1 MKRICAI
8 LLCFVLLL
16 AGCSAPAE
24 QAQTQPQTQPEVT
37 SPSVE
42 LTALSDGKTLKVL
55 AIGNSFSNNTTQYL
69 YDIAAAE
76 GVTEIVLGRL
86 YIGACT
92 LDRHI
97 SNAENNKPAYTYY
110 KNTTGTWE
118 KTEATTL
125 LYGLTDEDWDI
136 ITMQQAS
143 GESGQPDS
151 YKELPRLIEYVNQN
165 KTNPS
170 AKLVWHMTWA
180 YQSDSTHADFPVYGN
195 RQDIMYQQILESNR
209 RHILTNDAFI
219 VTIPAG
225 TAIQNAR
232 TSYLGDHLTADGYH
246 LNDLG
251 KVITGYLWYATFT
264 GKTLDK
270 INLTGTVGP
279 VKMTEELNQVI
290 IESVNNALRNPM
302 EVTPSQYAE

>member
-8 LLCFVLLL
+8 VLCLMLLL

-24 QAQTQPQTQPEVT
+24 QVQTQTQTQPETT
-37 SPSVE
+37 SPSAE

-69 YDIAAAE
+69 YEIAAAE
-76 GVTEIVLGRL
+76 GVTEIFLGRL

-92 LDRHI
+92 LDRHM
-97 SNAENNKPAYTYY
+97 SNADSNKAAYTYY
-110 KNTTGTWE
+110 KNTAGTWE

-125 LYGLTDEDWDI
+125 LYGLVDEDWDI

-143 GESGQPDS
+143 GESGQPAS
-151 YKELPRLIEYVNQN
+151 YEVLPRLVEYVNQN
-165 KTNPS
+165 KTNPN

-195 RQDIMYQQILESNR
+195 RQDIMYEQILESNR
-209 RHILTNDAFI
+209 RHILTNDAFV

-232 TSYLGDHLTADGYH
+232 TSYLGDNLTADGYH
-246 LNDLG
+246 LNDIG

-279 VKMTEELNQVI
+279 VRMTEELNQVI
-290 IESVNNALRNPM
+290 IESVNNALINPM